1 MNNLF
6 FIFSLAIVTVLSLGL
21 QPTDAVECIDPHCC
35 AQIGQSEN
43 AFVYNV
49 HLTAVQF

>member
-21 QPTDAVECIDPHCC
+21 QSADASDCIASHCY
-35 AQIGQSEN
+35 AQ
-43 AFVYNV
+43 VV
-49 HLTAVQF
+49 V